1 MLPIISEMYSLKMKM
16 QIQLSKLQSETSAH
30 QDLKL
35 ILMKEAS
42 SAELVRFKLEKLI
55 SNLA

>member
-1 MLPIISEMYSLKMKM
+1 MLAIISEMCSLKMKM
-16 QIQLSKLQSETSAH
+16 QIQLSKLQSETNAH
-30 QDLKL
+30 QDLKS
-35 ILMKEAS
+35 ILMKEAL

>member
-16 QIQLSKLQSETSAH
+16 QIQLSKLQSKTSAH

-42 SAELVRFKLEKLI
+42 SAELVRFKLERLI
-55 SNLA
+55 